1 MAEAILKDTLK
12 REGLEDV
19 EVSSAGIHALVGEE
33 APQAA
38 RKLLAERGVDLSGH
52 RSRQLDRTLI
62 EESDLILVMDRYQL
76 AMIESVL
83 PEARGKVFLLRQF
96 SPEGDQEIR
105 DPFGGNPEDYQ
116 GCLSQIEETI
126 PGLLE
131 RIRNHFLSP
140 KEVSS

>member
-62 EESDLILVMDRYQL
+62 EESDLILVRAWQH
-76 AMIESVL
+76 A
-83 PEARGKVFLLRQF
+83 
-96 SPEGDQEIR
+96 
-105 DPFGGNPEDYQ
+105 
-116 GCLSQIEETI
+116 SQV
-126 PGLLE
+126 G
-131 RIRNHFLSP
+131 
-140 KEVSS
+140 